1 MEPKVRVIKENEVA
15 LVTLNRPEVYNALD
29 EEMLK
34 LLAEHMADRRGSQVY
49 SCLRRGYG

>member
-1 MEPKVRVIKENEVA
+1 MEPKVRVIKEHKVA

-34 LLAEHMADRRGSQVY
+34 LLAEHMADLGLDKTVRAVV
-49 SCLRRGYG
+49 